1 MRLALL
7 VQTPCFGKQSCIRL
21 GAFLLF
27 WRSGTP
33 CPTSTSPT
41 HYPRKSGRVIPKR
54 GHRTKCTGWAIFHLF
69 PQILHLPRHP
79 NPSPCPVSWKATVYD
94 ASTSTLI
101 LWPPAGTTNGGLISG
116 RQRRWGIYCP
126 DFSPPGHWRLTMKD
140 HSSCQAALSLKFLSL
155 GSIMCPF
162 PCPLR
167 PRSGT
172 SHLLSAGTL
181 IQNSNPL
188 ECCMW
193 NI

>member
-1 MRLALL
+1 M
-7 VQTPCFGKQSCIRL
+7 
-21 GAFLLF
+21 LF

-79 NPSPCPVSWKATVYD
+79 NPSPCPVSWKAAVYD